1 MSVPVSLK
9 DAERK
14 AFRSVFQD
22 GLWDI
27 YLGLLLGTMGIGVL
41 FASGSRSELA
51 GTIAVLGFV
60 CLFMLAFWAG
70 KKYVTTPRLGL
81 VKFGPRR
88 KAKVRNV
95 RVVLFLSA
103 LLGVVMLV
111 VGLSPGPTSV
121 PEWAAN
127 MPLVAYIWV
136 VQVIVVFGIGAYFL
150 DVPRFY
156 LYGVLFAVP
165 FPAAIALDQNGIVAS
180 GKVAFPLTFGV
191 SAGIMVLVGLVLF
204 VRFLRDHPL
213 PTEPAIE
220 GLLDA
225 NG

>member
-9 DAERK
+9 DAERR

-27 YLGLLLGTMGIGVL
+27 YLGLLLGTMGVGVL
-41 FASGSRSELA
+41 FASGSRSVLK
-51 GTIAVLGFV
+51 GIIALFGFV
-60 CLFMLAFWAG
+60 CLCMLAFWAG

-81 VKFGPRR
+81 VKFSPRR

-103 LLGVVMLV
+103 LLGVVTLFI
-111 VGLSPGPTSV
+111 GLSPGPTSV
-121 PEWAAN
+121 PEWAAH
-127 MPLVAYIWV
+127 MPLAAYIWV
-136 VQVIVVFGIGAYFL
+136 MQVLVVFSIGAYFL

-156 LYGVLFAVP
+156 LYGVLYAMP
-165 FPAAIALDQNGIVAS
+165 FPAAIALDESGIVAS
-180 GKVAFPLTFGV
+180 GKVAFPLTFGA
-191 SAGIMVLVGLVLF
+191 SAGIMILVGLGLF
-204 VRFLRDHPL
+204 VRFLREHPL
-213 PTEPAIE
+213 PTEPRLE
-220 GLLDA
+220 ELRDV